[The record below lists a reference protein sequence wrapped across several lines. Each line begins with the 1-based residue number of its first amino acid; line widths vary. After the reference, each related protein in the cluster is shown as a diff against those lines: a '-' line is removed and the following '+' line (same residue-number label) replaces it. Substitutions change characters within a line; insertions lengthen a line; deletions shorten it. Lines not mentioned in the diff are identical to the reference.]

1 MSDSSDVCDCS
12 STWANASPSPEGVNG
27 GSAEVEGVITGSI
40 DVPGTIKGKGFLG
53 VIGDPSESLELL
65 EEYGDGMLI

>member
-12 STWANASPSPEGVNG
+12 STWDNASPSPEGVDG
-27 GSAEVEGVITGSI
+27 SSAEVEGVITGLI
-40 DVPGTIKGKGFLG
+40 DVLGTVKGKTLLG

-65 EEYGDGMLI
+65 EEYEDGMLI